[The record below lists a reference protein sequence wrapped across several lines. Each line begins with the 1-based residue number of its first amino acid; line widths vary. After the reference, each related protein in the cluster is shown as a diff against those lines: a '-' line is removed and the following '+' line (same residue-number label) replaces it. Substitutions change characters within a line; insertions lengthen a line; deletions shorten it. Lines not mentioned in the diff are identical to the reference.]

1 VTVRAV
7 PRNLDSNEGDPWQRD
22 AMALDEVLL
31 QALNGASFGALLF
44 LLASGF
50 TLVFGLMRIVNLA
63 QGSLYLLGGYVGL
76 STIRATGSFWLALVA
91 GAAAVG
97 VAGFIVERGLLRTV
111 RGRPMSE
118 ILLTVGLSFI
128 VADLALATWGG
139 DPVTLDPPGALAG
152 STEVFGITYPVFRLA
167 VLGLGVI
174 VGVGLWQLLERTRIG
189 AIVRAGVDDREMASA
204 LGVNVSAVFTGVF
217 VLGAVL
223 AGLAGV
229 VGGAYLSLF
238 PGADAEILTYSLVVV
253 VLGGLGSLR
262 GAIAGSLL
270 VALIYTFGQ
279 SLVPDLAYF
288 VLFAPMALILIFRPQ
303 GLFGRAG

>member
-1 VTVRAV
+1 MST
-7 PRNLDSNEGDPWQRD
+7 EEFQ
-22 AMALDEVLL
+22 L
-31 QALNGASFGALLF
+31 QLLNGVTFGALLF
-44 LLASGF
+44 LVASGF
-50 TLVFGLMRIVNLA
+50 TLIFGLMRIVNLA

-76 STIRATGSFWLALVA
+76 STVRATGSFWLALLA

-97 VAGFIVERGLLRTV
+97 VAGLIVERGLLRTV
-111 RGRPMSE
+111 RGKPNAE
-118 ILLTVGLSFI
+118 ILLTVGLSFV

-139 DPVTLDPPGALAG
+139 DPVTLEAPAGLDG
-152 STEVFGITYPVFRLA
+152 STTVFGITYPVFRLA
-167 VLGLGVI
+167 VLVLGI
-174 VGVGLWQLLERTRIG
+174 VVAVGLWYLLERTRVG
-189 AIVRAGVDDREMASA
+189 AMVRAGVDDRETAAA
-204 LGVNVSAVFTGVF
+204 LGINVSAVFTAVF
-217 VLGAVL
+217 VLGALL

>member
-1 VTVRAV
+1 MST
-7 PRNLDSNEGDPWQRD
+7 EEFQ
-22 AMALDEVLL
+22 L
-31 QALNGASFGALLF
+31 QLLNGVTFGALLF
-44 LLASGF
+44 LVSSGF
-50 TLVFGLMRIVNLA
+50 TLIFGLMRIVNLA
-63 QGSLYLLGGYVGL
+63 QGSLYLLGGYIGL
-76 STIRATGSFWLALVA
+76 STIRATGSFWLALLA
-91 GAAAVG
+91 GATAVG
-97 VAGFIVERGLLRTV
+97 AIGLVIERGLLGAV
-111 RGRPMSE
+111 RGKPMSE

-139 DPVTLDPPGALAG
+139 DPVTLEAPPGLDG
-152 STEVFGITYPVFRLA
+152 STDVFGITYPVFRLA
-167 VLGLGVI
+167 VLVLGAAVAI
-174 VGVGLWQLLERTRIG
+174 GLWYLLERTRLG
-189 AIVRAGVDDREMASA
+189 AMVRAGVDDREMAAA
-204 LGVNVSAVFTGVF
+204 LGIDVRAVFTAVF

-262 GAIAGSLL
+262 GAVVGALL
-270 VALIYTFGQ
+270 VGLIYTFGQ

-288 VLFAPMALILIFRPQ
+288 VLFAPMALILIVRPQ

>member
-1 VTVRAV
+1 MSA
-7 PRNLDSNEGDPWQRD
+7 
-22 AMALDEVLL
+22 DEFQL
-31 QALNGASFGALLF
+31 QLLNGITFGALLF
-44 LLASGF
+44 LVASGF
-50 TLVFGLMRIVNLA
+50 TLIFGLMRIVNLA
-63 QGSLYLLGGYVGL
+63 QGSLYLLGGYIGL
-76 STIRATGSFWLALVA
+76 STVRATGSFWLALLA

-97 VAGFIVERGLLRTV
+97 AIGLVIERGLLRAV

-128 VADLALATWGG
+128 VADVALATWGG
-139 DPVTLDPPGALAG
+139 DPITLDAPRGLDG

-167 VLGLGVI
+167 VLGLGAAVAI
-174 VGVGLWQLLERTRIG
+174 GLWYLLERTRVG
-189 AIVRAGVDDREMASA
+189 AMVRAGVDDREMAAA
-204 LGVNVSAVFTGVF
+204 LGIDVRAVFTAVF
-217 VLGAVL
+217 VLGALL

-262 GAIAGSLL
+262 GAVVGSLL
-270 VALIYTFGQ
+270 VALIYTYGQ

-288 VLFAPMALILIFRPQ
+288 VLFAPMALILIVRPQ